1 MSANPYLSV
10 VIPVFNEQ
18 GNVDACYK
26 AVIAVLDPL
35 QIDFEIIFSD
45 DGSKD
50 ATYAEIAG
58 IHSNDSRVRGISLS
72 RNFGHQTALHAGMN
86 ASRGQYVICMDGDL
100 QHPPSMIPEL
110 LAWHDKGYDIVNTR
124 RIDGKETGAFKKMT
138 SRWYYK
144 LINSLSDV
152 PIEPASADFR
162 SMSREAVDAL
172 LAMPERQRF
181 TRGLVSWMG
190 FRQTIIDYQVQERHS
205 GTSKYTFYK
214 MLRFGLDGV
223 VSFSVKPLRIAF
235 YIGLLISLASVL
247 YGLYAIVIYLL
258 GEAVPGWTSI
268 LVSVLFIGGAIL
280 LSLGVIGEYVARI
293 YNEVRKRPMYFL
305 KDSTDHQN
313 RTNEPEQD

>member
-1 MSANPYLSV
+1 MTDRPYLSI
-10 VIPVFNEQ
+10 VIPAYNEE
-18 GNVDACYK
+18 GNVVPCYQE
-26 AVIAVLDPL
+26 IIRVLDARG
-35 QIDFEIIFSD
+35 IEFELIFSD

-50 ATYAEIAG
+50 DTYAQIAAV
-58 IHSNDSRVRGISLS
+58 NQKDPRVRGISLS
-72 RNFGHQTALHAGMN
+72 RNFGHQTALHAGMD

-100 QHPPSMIPEL
+100 QHPPELIPEL
-110 LAWHDKGYDIVNTR
+110 LAGHDRGFAIVNTR
-124 RIDGKETGAFKKMT
+124 RIDGKETGAFKKLT
-138 SRWYYK
+138 SKLYYK

-172 LAMPERQRF
+172 LSMPERQRF

-190 FRQTIIDYQVQERHS
+190 FKQTVIDYEVQERHS
-205 GTSKYTFYK
+205 GDSKYTFYK

-235 YIGLLISLASVL
+235 YIGFFISMASIL
-247 YGLYAIVIYLL
+247 YGLYAIVIYAM
-258 GEAVPGWTSI
+258 GQAVPGWTSL
-268 LVSVLFIGGAIL
+268 LVSVLFIGGATL

-305 KDSTDHQN
+305 KNTTDK
-313 RTNEPEQD
+313 